1 MHRFAIGES
10 KFARQTHTLAAYNAR
25 RDLWDQGGQSPEVRK
40 ERPNLIDVALEYR
53 VAGTNA
59 PGSALWSDAVFI
71 VDSYSLHTHSRSST
85 FLHWYAT
92 LCRGGIAEAG
102 SESQILW
109 SSKNSTTAGSF
120 EIYTLYP
127 MRHETSS

>member
-85 FLHWYAT
+85 PFIGMRRCVA
-92 LCRGGIAEAG
+92 A
-102 SESQILW
+102 ESQRLARKVK
-109 SSKNSTTAGSF
+109 SMVEQKFNHS
-120 EIYTLYP
+120 
-127 MRHETSS
+127 R